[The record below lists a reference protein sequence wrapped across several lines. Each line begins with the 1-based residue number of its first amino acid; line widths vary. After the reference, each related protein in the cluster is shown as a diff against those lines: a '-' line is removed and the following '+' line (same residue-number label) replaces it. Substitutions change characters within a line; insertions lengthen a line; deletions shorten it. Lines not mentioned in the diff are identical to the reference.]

1 MAENAA
7 TSERRKTDLADSI
20 KELEASYQKAPAQ
33 TAPRLAK
40 AYLTG
45 GRPKDAV
52 RVLQKSGK
60 GKPESQ
66 VMLAQ
71 AFFDSFQNSKARRT
85 LRSAMKKA
93 DLTNHLETQL
103 LLGELALEYN
113 KTDEAKTHL
122 RVVMK
127 LKPSHARAASL
138 LHGLGENIAIPKND
152 EDYEMAGFRT
162 GASAISETPF
172 RAITQIVVVTLL
184 LGGALGAYVWTAQR
198 NHAAKTLAVEAMPLV
213 ERGDIESL
221 QEAEAKYLEMIE
233 LTGDNPRAIG
243 GLAYLNALLWIDHGV
258 EEAQEKAERYT
269 QEASRARIESSN
281 RYAAELLT
289 AYGAGDLSRAE
300 QIATLVTGKGG
311 VSEKIHWGL
320 GLVLEAK
327 GETRLA
333 RDYYRKAHDLKASV
347 PYFAMSLGDAYNA
360 LHDPYNAATF
370 WTKAQ
375 ASNSSYIPGSARELL
390 IKLRRGE
397 PGVKIAETLKR
408 LEAMPAELIG
418 PRDRAALNATR
429 GALAYREGEAESAL
443 EYFTQAMATRK
454 DSPELLLGAGLARI
468 AAAKGDNAA
477 AMVSAGLTQVKAA
490 YAASPKGT
498 RYLYAQIDALIS
510 TARYDEAIKAIE
522 ALKPE
527 GAGSVGSADDAP
539 PESLFDT
546 ALVQVKLGN
555 AYRLNKDFA
564 NAAKAF
570 EQALKLHTDYPDAHL
585 GIAVSL
591 WNQKKHD
598 EAIKSFEAAVGAKSK
613 FPEVYDSIGLMFLE
627 QGAPKDAD
635 IQLTEAD
642 KLYRGTGKGKRELSA
657 FYTRV
662 VEAYTA
668 HKQTPLAGQW
678 KKRLEEL
685 EQAPTEITTTA
696 RTK

>member
-20 KELEASYQKAPAQ
+20 KELEANYQKAPAQ

-40 AYLTG
+40 AYLTS
-45 GRPKDAV
+45 GRPKDAIG
-52 RVLQKSGK
+52 VLQKSGK

-71 AFFDSFQNSKARRT
+71 AFFDSFQNSKARKT

-152 EDYEMAGFRT
+152 EDYELAGFRT
-162 GASAISETPF
+162 GASAHSETPF

-221 QEAEAKYLEMIE
+221 LEAEAKYLEMIE

-243 GLAYLNALLWIDHGV
+243 GLAYLNALLWVDHGV
-258 EEAQEKAERYT
+258 LEAQEKAERYT

-333 RDYYRKAHDLKASV
+333 RDYYRKAHDLRASV

-360 LHDPYNAATF
+360 LHDPYNAANF

-397 PGVKIAETLKR
+397 PVVKIEETLKR
-408 LEAMPAELIG
+408 FEAMPAELIG

-429 GALAYREGEAESAL
+429 GALAYREGEAVSAL
-443 EYFTQAMATRK
+443 EFFTQAMATRK

-477 AMVSAGLTQVKAA
+477 AMISAGLTQVKAA

-510 TARYDEAIKAIE
+510 TAHYDEAIKAIE

-527 GAGSVGSADDAP
+527 GTASADDATLAG
-539 PESLFDT
+539 LFDT

-591 WNQKKHD
+591 WNQKKHS
-598 EAIKSFEAAVGAKSK
+598 EAIKSFEAAVGSKSK
-613 FPEVYDSIGLMFLE
+613 FPEVYNSIGLMFLE

-635 IQLTEAD
+635 IQLVEAD
-642 KLYRGTGKGKRELSA
+642 KLYRGMGKGKRELSA

-662 VEAYTA
+662 IEAYTA
-668 HKQTPLAGQW
+668 HRQTTLAGQW
-678 KKRLEEL
+678 KKRLEQL

>member
-1 MAENAA
+1 MAENTA
-7 TSERRKTDLADSI
+7 TSERRKTDLSDSI
-20 KELEASYQKAPAQ
+20 KELEAKYQKEPNQ
-33 TAPRLAK
+33 TASQLAK
-40 AYLTG
+40 AYLTS
-45 GRPKDAV
+45 GRPKDAIP
-52 RVLQKSGK
+52 VLQKSGQ
-60 GKPESQ
+60 GKPENQ
-66 VMLAQ
+66 VLLAQ
-71 AFFDSFQNSKARRT
+71 AFFDSFQNSKATKT

-113 KTDEAKTHL
+113 KPDDAKTHL
-122 RVVMK
+122 RTVMK
-127 LKPSHARAASL
+127 LKPSHTRAASL

-152 EDYEMAGFRT
+152 EDYELSGFRT
-162 GASAISETPF
+162 ESATHSETPF
-172 RAITQIVVVTLL
+172 RAITQIVLATLL
-184 LGGALGAYVWTAQR
+184 LGGALGTYVWNAQR

-221 QEAEAKYLEMIE
+221 QEAEAKFLEMIE

-243 GLAYLNALLWIDHGV
+243 GLAYLNALLWVDHGV
-258 EEAQEKAERYT
+258 QEAQEKAERYT
-269 QEASRARIESSN
+269 QEASRAHIESSN

-289 AYGAGDLSRAE
+289 AYGAGDLKRAE
-300 QIATLVTGKGG
+300 QIATLVSSKGG

-347 PYFAMSLGDAYNA
+347 PYFAISLGDAYNA

-375 ASNSSYIPGSARELL
+375 AANSSYIPGAARELL
-390 IKLRRGE
+390 IKLRKGE
-397 PGVKIAETLKR
+397 PSAKIEETLKR

-418 PRDRAALNATR
+418 PRDRTALNATR
-429 GALAYREGEAESAL
+429 GALAYREGDAKSAL
-443 EYFTQAMATRK
+443 EYFTQAMTTDK
-454 DSPELLLGAGLARI
+454 DNPELLLGAGLARI
-468 AAAKGDNAA
+468 AAANGDDAA
-477 AMVSAGLTQVKAA
+477 TMISAGLTQIKAA

-498 RYLYAQIDALIS
+498 RYLYAQLDALIS
-510 TARYDEAIKAIE
+510 TARYDEAIKAIQ

-527 GAGSVGSADDAP
+527 TAGTAD
-539 PESLFDT
+539 ESNTANLFDT

-564 NAAKAF
+564 NATKAF
-570 EQALKLHTDYPDAHL
+570 EQALKLHTDYPEAHL
-585 GIAVSL
+585 GIATSL
-591 WNQKKHD
+591 WNQKKHS

-635 IQLTEAD
+635 IQLVEAD
-642 KLYRGTGKGKRELSA
+642 KLYRGMGKGKRELSA

-662 VEAYTA
+662 IEAYKA
-668 HKQTPLAGQW
+668 RRQTTLAGQW
-678 KKRLEEL
+678 QKRLEGL
-685 EQAPTEITTTA
+685 AQTPATITTSA
-696 RTK
+696 RTE